1 MRTRARRPTVRGV
14 VVAALAATALTLAP
28 ASPAAA
34 HNTLQSST
42 PTRDARLTTAPA
54 QVTLRFLQPL
64 NPAFTTIV
72 LSDAGQRRV
81 ATGEPAVTGPTG
93 SITIDQPLGNGT
105 YTVAY
110 RVVSADGHPVQGAY
124 RFTVADPTAP
134 EPADAAPPPASP
146 AAASGA
152 AGGGPPAPAL
162 VAGLVGVAGVGAVV
176 TAVALRRR
184 RLRTP

>member
-28 ASPAAA
+28 AAPAAA

-54 QVTLRFLQPL
+54 QITLRFRQPL

-81 ATGEPAVTGPTG
+81 ATGEPAVTGPDG
-93 SITIDQPLGNGT
+93 SITVDQPLGNGT

-124 RFTVADPTAP
+124 QFTVADPSAP
-134 EPADAAPPPASP
+134 EPTDAAPPP
-146 AAASGA
+146 
-152 AGGGPPAPAL
+152 
-162 VAGLVGVAGVGAVV
+162 
-176 TAVALRRR
+176 
-184 RLRTP
+184 